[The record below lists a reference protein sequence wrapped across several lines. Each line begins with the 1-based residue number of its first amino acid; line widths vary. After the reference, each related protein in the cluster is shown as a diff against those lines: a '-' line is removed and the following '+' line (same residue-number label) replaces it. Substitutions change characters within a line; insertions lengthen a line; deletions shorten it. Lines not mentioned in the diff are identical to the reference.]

1 MTSMSDA
8 VSRLQVTHRDDV
20 AIAVSVHL
28 SPDVAANLARAIEQR
43 LRDAAVPLNQ
53 RTWIIASSGDD
64 ESAARTIAAISDFT
78 EGARVIVHD
87 ARDPDGLIFQRRIP
101 GQPRGG
107 IYLNA
112 AWQSASVRIA
122 CGDADAV
129 VVGVAA
135 WFNATELV
143 GAKDLMADLVMS

>member
-1 MTSMSDA
+1 MSDA

-20 AIAVSVHL
+20 AIAVSVQL
-28 SPDVAANLARAIEQR
+28 SPDVAANLAETIEQR

-64 ESAARTIAAISDFT
+64 ESAARTIAAISDFA

-112 AWQSASVRIA
+112 AWQSASVRIG
-122 CGDADAV
+122 CGDPQDLV
-129 VVGVAA
+129 LGLCA
-135 WFNATELV
+135 WFTAPGQIFSE
-143 GAKDLMADLVMS
+143 DLQADLSIG

>member
-1 MTSMSDA
+1 MSDA

-20 AIAVSVHL
+20 AIAVSVQL
-28 SPDVAANLARAIEQR
+28 SPDVAANLAETIEQR

-64 ESAARTIAAISDFT
+64 ESAARTIAAISDFA
-78 EGARVIVHD
+78 EGARVTVHD

-112 AWQSASVRIA
+112 AWQSASVRIG
-122 CGDADAV
+122 CGDPQDLV
-129 VVGVAA
+129 LGLCA
-135 WFNATELV
+135 WFTAPGQIFSE
-143 GAKDLMADLVMS
+143 DLQADLSIG

>member
-1 MTSMSDA
+1 MSDA

-20 AIAVSVHL
+20 AIVVSVHL

-87 ARDPDGLIFQRRIP
+87 ARDLDGLTFQRRIP